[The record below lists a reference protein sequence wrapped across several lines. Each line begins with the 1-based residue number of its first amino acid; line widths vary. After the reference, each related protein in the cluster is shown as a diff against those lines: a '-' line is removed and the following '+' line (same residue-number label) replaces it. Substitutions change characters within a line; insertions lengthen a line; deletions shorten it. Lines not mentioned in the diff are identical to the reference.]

1 MNKSAPLLLVRLLL
15 LLRSFLLMSVCHSF
29 FGYVC
34 LLCAK
39 FAWWHE
45 CSDQTEFVQVCAL
58 DKDAPEYI
66 SFSVVRSHRVYFISA
81 ISPVKCDLNPLSLM
95 ANISRVKSLLLLF
108 LRKKKRI

>member
-1 MNKSAPLLLVRLLL
+1 M
-15 LLRSFLLMSVCHSF
+15 
-29 FGYVC
+29 C

-66 SFSVVRSHRVYFISA
+66 SSVVRSRRVYFISA
-81 ISPVKCDLNPLSLM
+81 VNPVKCDLNPLSLIDSL
-95 ANISRVKSLLLLF
+95 ISVT
-108 LRKKKRI
+108 